1 MLVNSKEILEK
12 AKQDNYAVP
21 HFNINN
27 LEWTRYIL
35 EEMQELNS
43 GVILGVSE
51 GAIKYMGG
59 VNVVTN
65 LVKSLIKDLN
75 IQIDVVLHLDH
86 GSSFEICQK
95 CIDAGFTS
103 VMIDASHY
111 PLLKN
116 IEITKKVVEYAHD
129 KNVTV
134 EAEIG
139 QIGGTEDGMEGKNY
153 NAKLE
158 DVIALVNS
166 THIDSVAPAL
176 GSVHGL
182 YKGKPNLDFIT
193 MKKISENV
201 SIPLVLHGGTGIP
214 DNLIQ
219 EAIKN
224 GINKINI
231 NTELQI
237 AWANE
242 VRKFLKENETVY
254 DPRKVISSDEIVSIS
269 NIPNI
274 ADVESLEEILS
285 YLGAQVKTTNG
296 TITINPKEINNKEIP
311 ESISTK
317 LRASYY
323 FMSALLG
330 KYKKVEMYFPGGCNI
345 GARPI
350 DQTIK
355 GYRLLGA
362 KVVEKSNKYTITA
375 SKLTGA
381 KIYLD
386 MPSVGATINI
396 MIVAAKAEGTTI
408 IENAAKEP
416 EIVNVATF
424 LNNMGAKIKGAGTNV
439 IKIEGVKYLHKCFHE
454 VIPDRIEAGTYLII
468 AALLGENLT
477 INNIIPSH
485 LESLISKLKEAG
497 VNMEIGF
504 DYIKIKEKYTR
515 IFKKIDKPAPDFNKY
530 EEPKMYLL

>member
-12 AKQDNYAVP
+12 AKQGNYAVP

-111 PLLKN
+111 PLLEN
-116 IEITKKVVEYAHD
+116 INITKRVVEYAHS

-139 QIGGTEDGMEGKNY
+139 QIGGSEDDMEGKNY

-158 DVIALVNS
+158 DVITLVNS
-166 THIDSVAPAL
+166 THIDSIAPAL

-201 SIPLVLHGGTGIP
+201 SIPLVLHGGTGIT

-219 EAIKN
+219 EAIRN

-237 AWANE
+237 AWASE
-242 VRKFLKENETVY
+242 VRKFLKENETAY
-254 DPRKVISSDEIVSIS
+254 DPRKVITSGEKAIKKV
-269 NIPNI
+269 
-274 ADVESLEEILS
+274 
-285 YLGAQVKTTNG
+285 VKE
-296 TITINPKEINNKEIP
+296 K
-311 ESISTK
+311 TK
-317 LRASYY
+317 L
-323 FMSALLG
+323 F
-330 KYKKVEMYFPGGCNI
+330 KNI
-345 GARPI
+345 
-350 DQTIK
+350 
-355 GYRLLGA
+355 
-362 KVVEKSNKYTITA
+362 
-375 SKLTGA
+375 
-381 KIYLD
+381 
-386 MPSVGATINI
+386 
-396 MIVAAKAEGTTI
+396 
-408 IENAAKEP
+408 
-416 EIVNVATF
+416 
-424 LNNMGAKIKGAGTNV
+424 
-439 IKIEGVKYLHKCFHE
+439 
-454 VIPDRIEAGTYLII
+454 
-468 AALLGENLT
+468 
-477 INNIIPSH
+477 
-485 LESLISKLKEAG
+485 
-497 VNMEIGF
+497 
-504 DYIKIKEKYTR
+504 
-515 IFKKIDKPAPDFNKY
+515 
-530 EEPKMYLL
+530 

>member
-12 AKQDNYAVP
+12 AKQGNYAVP

-111 PLLKN
+111 PLLEN
-116 IEITKKVVEYAHD
+116 INITKRVVEYAHS

-139 QIGGTEDGMEGKNY
+139 QIGGSEDDMEGKNY

-158 DVIALVNS
+158 DVITLVNS
-166 THIDSVAPAL
+166 THIDSIAPAL

-201 SIPLVLHGGTGIP
+201 SIPLVLHGGTGIT

-219 EAIKN
+219 EAIRN
-224 GINKINI
+224 GITKINI

-237 AWANE
+237 AWASE
-242 VRKFLKENETVY
+242 VRKFLKENETAY
-254 DPRKVISSDEIVSIS
+254 DPRKVITSGEKAIKKV
-269 NIPNI
+269 
-274 ADVESLEEILS
+274 
-285 YLGAQVKTTNG
+285 VKE
-296 TITINPKEINNKEIP
+296 K
-311 ESISTK
+311 TK
-317 LRASYY
+317 L
-323 FMSALLG
+323 F
-330 KYKKVEMYFPGGCNI
+330 KNI
-345 GARPI
+345 
-350 DQTIK
+350 
-355 GYRLLGA
+355 
-362 KVVEKSNKYTITA
+362 
-375 SKLTGA
+375 
-381 KIYLD
+381 
-386 MPSVGATINI
+386 
-396 MIVAAKAEGTTI
+396 
-408 IENAAKEP
+408 
-416 EIVNVATF
+416 
-424 LNNMGAKIKGAGTNV
+424 
-439 IKIEGVKYLHKCFHE
+439 
-454 VIPDRIEAGTYLII
+454 
-468 AALLGENLT
+468 
-477 INNIIPSH
+477 
-485 LESLISKLKEAG
+485 
-497 VNMEIGF
+497 
-504 DYIKIKEKYTR
+504 
-515 IFKKIDKPAPDFNKY
+515 
-530 EEPKMYLL
+530 

>member
-12 AKQDNYAVP
+12 AKQGNYAVP

-43 GVILGVSE
+43 DVILGVSE

-59 VNVVTN
+59 VNVVAN

-111 PLLKN
+111 PLLEN
-116 IEITKKVVEYAHD
+116 INITKRVVEYAHS

-139 QIGGTEDGMEGKNY
+139 QIGGSEDDMEGKNY

-158 DVIALVNS
+158 DVITLVNS
-166 THIDSVAPAL
+166 THIDSIAPAL

-219 EAIKN
+219 EAIRN

-237 AWANE
+237 AWASE
-242 VRKFLKENETVY
+242 VRKFLKENETAY
-254 DPRKVISSDEIVSIS
+254 DPRKVITSGEKAI
-269 NIPNI
+269 
-274 ADVESLEEILS
+274 
-285 YLGAQVKTTNG
+285 
-296 TITINPKEINNKEIP
+296 
-311 ESISTK
+311 
-317 LRASYY
+317 
-323 FMSALLG
+323 
-330 KYKKVEMYFPGGCNI
+330 KKV
-345 GARPI
+345 
-350 DQTIK
+350 
-355 GYRLLGA
+355 
-362 KVVEKSNKYTITA
+362 
-375 SKLTGA
+375 
-381 KIYLD
+381 
-386 MPSVGATINI
+386 
-396 MIVAAKAEGTTI
+396 
-408 IENAAKEP
+408 
-416 EIVNVATF
+416 
-424 LNNMGAKIKGAGTNV
+424 
-439 IKIEGVKYLHKCFHE
+439 
-454 VIPDRIEAGTYLII
+454 
-468 AALLGENLT
+468 
-477 INNIIPSH
+477 
-485 LESLISKLKEAG
+485 
-497 VNMEIGF
+497 
-504 DYIKIKEKYTR
+504 IKEKTKL
-515 IFKKIDKPAPDFNKY
+515 FKNI
-530 EEPKMYLL
+530 